1 MIILLYRRLAYS
13 YLCGATATYTY
24 IETYVPEHL
33 ILFVQPEKKTII
45 YICTFWNLFSSA
57 GIFIQNIIM
66 HGVTGHDKTLH
77 VSI

>member
-45 YICTFWNLFSSA
+45 YICTF
-57 GIFIQNIIM
+57 
-66 HGVTGHDKTLH
+66 
-77 VSI
+77 